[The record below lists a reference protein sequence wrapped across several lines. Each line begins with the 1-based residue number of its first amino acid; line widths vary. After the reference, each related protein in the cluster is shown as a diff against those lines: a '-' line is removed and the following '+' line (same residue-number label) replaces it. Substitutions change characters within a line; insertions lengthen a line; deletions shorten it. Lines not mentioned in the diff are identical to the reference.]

1 MSKDADVMESEEKEQ
16 NSTEEDSTEAA
27 AKDKS
32 DGEAITRWRLSIT
45 VRSLVVALVIVVMA
59 GAIGVLSWLYIGA
72 QHKLDTLNRQAQNN
86 THAEQV
92 ALNYATNA
100 AAMDFHD
107 MNAWKDKLV
116 AGTSPELKDRL
127 TKAATSM
134 EQLLVPLQWSST
146 AKPLVAKVRSEAA
159 GTYVVDSF
167 VSVLTKTTQ
176 APDGL
181 QSTATYSITI
191 DSNKD
196 WQITDVAGISAVM
209 QQK

>member
-1 MSKDADVMESEEKEQ
+1 MSKDADVMESEEKKK
-16 NSTEEDSTEAA
+16 DSTETPE
-27 AKDKS
+27 KESKS
-32 DGEAITRWRLSIT
+32 DDDMSTRRQLSIT
-45 VRSLVVALVIVVMA
+45 VRSLVVGLVIVVLTA
-59 GAIGVLSWLYIGA
+59 ATGALAWLYIGTRHTLA
-72 QHKLDTLNRQAQNN
+72 TLDRRAQNN

-107 MNAWKDKLV
+107 MNTWKGKLV

-181 QSTATYSITI
+181 QSTATYSVTI
-191 DSNKD
+191 DSNRD

-209 QQK
+209 EQK

>member
-1 MSKDADVMESEEKEQ
+1 MSKDTEVLEMDEK
-16 NSTEEDSTEAA
+16 EEDSNETAVKEH
-27 AKDKS
+27 KS
-32 DGEAITRWRLSIT
+32 GDGAPTRRQLSIT
-45 VRSLVVALVIVVMA
+45 VRSLVVTLVIVVMA
-59 GAIGVLSWLYIGA
+59 GAIGVLSWLYVGA
-72 QHKLDTLNRQAQNN
+72 RHELDTLNRQAQNN

-92 ALNYATNA
+92 ALDYATNA

-107 MNAWKDKLV
+107 MSAWKEKLV

-146 AKPLVAKVRSEAA
+146 ARPLVAKVRSEAA
-159 GTYVVDSF
+159 GTYVVDAF

-196 WQITDVAGISAVM
+196 WQITDVAGISGVM